1 MTNKQALELFET
13 GSFSE
18 IFIEYLKKQ
27 QMDFNSISNF
37 INKAK
42 QIHACLSANQK
53 DIGMLVGKVQ
63 SGKTTVFSG
72 VIARYFDKGF
82 DLCIIL
88 TSNENLLNYQT
99 NERMNTVFKSKQP
112 SKVDIFNCDNFLIR
126 NSARRIEKV
135 NDDLNSGHKY
145 IVTILKNKQIEKVNE
160 VLINN
165 KIWKNKKI
173 LIIDDEADLASV
185 GSNDNEE
192 FRYAN
197 SLIKNLLNTLANYN
211 YLSVT
216 ATPQAQVLINDHDVV
231 KPRHVF
237 TYEPGKDYMGIE
249 EFFNSTEY
257 FHFIKQN
264 EWDNPEKIVQL
275 PESLKNAVIHYFINI
290 SGLIHE
296 QQKILNTTML
306 VHTSVT
312 IEDHYKLMR
321 LLIKYKDN
329 LLFYL
334 LQNKESLDYKNTLKK
349 IKAIFDTCNYSI
361 VWDEDYINLIINVIK
376 HTNVNIINSESDDS
390 IIENINNIVL
400 GSRKLERGVT
410 LDNLLLTYITNFQ
423 EKSTAVDTIL
433 QRARWFG
440 YRQKIKKFL
449 SIYIVPNLHQQYKQ
463 YIMPSE
469 HELWNR
475 LKEAERLDNFKDFEK
490 YISLEGKSAPTN
502 KVKTL
507 HSKSEKVLYSMPYV
521 ERDKEIEQ
529 KAKSIY
535 LKFKEYPA
543 VEFKICMRDYNGLF
557 NLSFTDFCELIADQK
572 IYEVIGVDNYFWK
585 EIVDKASKYNF
596 IVIFFDTANNND
608 YRERKS
614 EDNRYQLFEG
624 KDVNTGFPGENVLYK
639 TTELQD
645 KVIIGLH
652 KIRDKDDQK
661 LRYYISLHL
670 PLDNDFNGKFFIKE

>member
-18 IFIEYLKKQ
+18 IFIEYLKNKK
-27 QMDFNSISNF
+27 MDFNSIANF

-42 QIHACLSANQK
+42 QIHSCLSVNKK

-72 VIARYFDKGF
+72 VIARYFDKGY

-88 TSNENLLNYQT
+88 TSNENLLNDQT
-99 NERMNTVFKSKQP
+99 NQRMYDVFKAKQP
-112 SKVDIFNCDNFLIR
+112 SKVDVFNCENFLIR
-126 NSARRIEKV
+126 NSSRRIEKV
-135 NDDLNSGHKY
+135 KDDLSSGHKY

-160 VLINN
+160 VLVNN

-173 LIIDDEADLASV
+173 LIIDDEADLASI
-185 GSNDNEE
+185 GSNDSEE

-197 SLIKNLLNTLANYN
+197 SVIKNLLSTLPNYN

-216 ATPQAQVLINDHDVV
+216 ATPQAQVLINDQDIV

-237 TYEPGKDYMGIE
+237 TYEPGTGYMGID
-249 EFFNSTEY
+249 EFFNNPDF
-257 FHFIKQN
+257 FHFINQN
-264 EWDNPEKIVQL
+264 EWTHPENIVQL
-275 PESLKNAVIHYFINI
+275 PNSLKNAIIHYFINI
-290 SGLIHE
+290 TGLIHE
-296 QQKILNTTML
+296 QQKIINTTML
-306 VHTSVT
+306 VHTSVA
-312 IEDHYKLMR
+312 IDDHYKLMR

-334 LQNKESLDYKNTLKK
+334 LQNKESLDYQNTIKK
-349 IKAIFDTCNYSI
+349 IKEIFDQCNYKI
-361 VWDEDYINLIINVIK
+361 IWDQDYIDLIIKVIQY
-376 HTNVNIINSESDDS
+376 TNVNIINSESDDS

-423 EKSTAVDTIL
+423 ERSTAIDTIL

-440 YRQKIKKFL
+440 YRQKIKNFL
-449 SIYIVPNLHQQYKQ
+449 SIYIVPSLHKQYKE

-490 YISLEGKSAPTN
+490 YITLEGKSAPTN
-502 KVKTL
+502 KVKTI

-521 ERDKEIEQ
+521 ERDKEIER

-543 VEFKICMRDYNGLF
+543 IDFKICMRNYSGLF
-557 NLSFTDFCELIADQK
+557 NISFDDFCNLIAQEK
-572 IYEVIGVDNYFWK
+572 IYDVIGVDSYFWK
-585 EIVDKASKYNF
+585 ELKDKVIDNKF
-596 IVIFFDTANNND
+596 IIIFFDTANNNN

-624 KDVNTGFPGENVLYK
+624 KDDNTGFPGENVLYK

-670 PLDNDFNGKFFIKE
+670 PKDNEFSGKFYIN